1 MKVGN
6 AMKKSLIIIL
16 LSVTTFLGVLFGV
29 TAFFIDANYER
40 GTFLNQTTATGES
53 YDLVV
58 PASAS
63 PFRKSPLIVMLHGG
77 TQTSEELA
85 FLTAMNRHAETHGFL
100 ILYPKQSLARNPGGY
115 WNWFLP
121 ENQIRFGE
129 PAIIVD
135 QIQTIQATH
144 QIDAS
149 AIFAAGFSA
158 GACMAM
164 NLAIAYPEVI
174 AGVGLVG
181 GLGYGVAS
189 SAMAALSAMAGTLP
203 DLDATSQSAYL
214 NRLPGNRRILRAIVF
229 HGTADSRVDAENHD
243 YLLHQIAQIN
253 DWIDDG
259 TRNHSFADEPDETLP
274 LLDED
279 HITSTYTKSVD
290 SSGKPYWVGYLIDGM
305 AHRWPGGQ
313 DSPFAHPLGP
323 DASALMV
330 DFFFGM

>member
-1 MKVGN
+1 MKGGN
-6 AMKKSLIIIL
+6 TMKKSLILIL
-16 LSVTTFLGVLFGV
+16 LSVTTFLGVLFFV
-29 TAFFIDANYER
+29 TAFIIDANYER
-40 GTFLNQTTATGES
+40 GIFLNQTTATGET

-85 FLTAMNRHAETHGFL
+85 FLSAMNRHAETHGFL
-100 ILYPKQSLARNPGGY
+100 VLYPKQSLGRNPGGY

-129 PAIIVD
+129 PAFIVD
-135 QIQTIQATH
+135 QIQTIQTNH
-144 QIDAS
+144 NIDSS

-164 NLAIAYPEVI
+164 NLAIAYPEII

-181 GLGYGVAS
+181 GLAYGVAS
-189 SAMAALSAMAGTLP
+189 SAMTALSAMAGILP
-203 DLDATSQSAYL
+203 DLDLTSQAAYL
-214 NRLPGNRRILRAIVF
+214 NRLPGNRRLLRAIVF
-229 HGTADSRVDAENHD
+229 HGSADFRVDATNHG
-243 YLLHQIAQIN
+243 YLLGQIARIN

-259 TRNHSFADEPDETLP
+259 TVNQSFANEPDETLS

-279 HITSTYTKSVD
+279 QITSTYTKFVD
-290 SSGKPYWVGYLIDGM
+290 SSGTPYLFGYLIDGM

-313 DSPFAHPLGP
+313 DSPFANPLGP

-330 DFFFGM
+330 DFFLAT